1 MVRQLAPGPHGVPIE
16 VYCFS
21 KETEWVTYEA
31 FQSEVFNHLFG
42 VLPEFGL
49 RAFQERSGSDLP
61 RRENLVRQTLGGRIP
76 TPGSTPASIGS
87 PDTDGLD

>member
-21 KETEWVTYEA
+21 KDTDWLEYEA
-31 FQSEVFNHLFG
+31 FQSEVFNHLFA

-61 RRENLVRQTLGGRIP
+61 RRENPLGARDGQLDPPEPPP
-76 TPGSTPASIGS
+76 TPSPARST
-87 PDTDGLD
+87 DTA